1 MKYFDAKLDDFPL
14 NIFDITDTLPQSIVR
29 HEFISSDGAIVEN
42 YGLKAREVK
51 FKALFFSDSYSMHFA
66 FLDKIADTNILHTL
80 IHPKYGE
87 IDGYIQDITTVHD
100 DTQDYVEIDITFVE
114 SRLNQDTFLT
124 QDAWSTINELQLQA
138 MDNALAN
145 AGTQVTQISGLTGKP
160 VDFQT
165 SLRNQITGVTSK
177 VSTFLSTIDSYLGM
191 VDQIASLVTSPAIA
205 INNAVSFTNDIPGK
219 ICSTIFKATN
229 RIASSLIAVRNS
241 PTNYVNNLI
250 LGIRNIGALVDDL
263 GSKDDQTVKLLK
275 KSSNAIGAT
284 TVAVQTMGI
293 LQTDEINRASAKS
306 LETKR
311 SFDSNGVRVS
321 NVAIPESMSVQE
333 IELLLYVV
341 RVYIQDCIDYDR
353 DNRDLK
359 NIAWCLVK
367 YVDDIKLN
375 KRSQVTITVSSIP
388 LHLLCLQL
396 GLPYNSADRVMKI
409 NPSIKN
415 PTFTEG
421 QIQVY
426 SG

>member
-1 MKYFDAKLDDFPL
+1 MKYFEAKLDDFPL

-29 HEFISSDGAIVEN
+29 HEFIGSDGAIVEN

-66 FLDKIADTNILHTL
+66 FLDKIADTDILHTL

-87 IDGYIQDITTVHD
+87 IEGYIQDITTMHD

-124 QDAWSTINELQLQA
+124 QSAWSTINELQLQA
-138 MDNALAN
+138 MDNAQAN
-145 AGTQVTQISGLTGKP
+145 AGTLVNKISGLTGKL
-160 VDFQT
+160 VDYST
-165 SLRNQITGVTSK
+165 SLRSQITGVTSK
-177 VSTFLSTIDSYLGM
+177 VSTFLTTIDSFISSIDS
-191 VDQIASLVTSPAIA
+191 VADTITSSLVPL
-205 INNAVSFTNDIPGK
+205 NNAITFTQDIPGK
-219 ICSTIFKATN
+219 LCSTLFNSTN
-229 RIASSLIAVRNS
+229 RIASSYIAIRNS
-241 PTNYVNNLI
+241 PVAYVNNI
-250 LGIRNIGALVDDL
+250 IAGCRGLGTLVSNL
-263 GSKDDQTVKLLK
+263 GSKDNQTVELLTK
-275 KSSNAIGAT
+275 AT
-284 TVAVQTMGI
+284 NTITATSITVQTMSV
-293 LQTDEINRASAKS
+293 LRADETNRATAKS

-321 NVAIPESMSVQE
+321 NVEIPEAMSVQE

-341 RVYIQDCIDYDR
+341 RVYIQECVDYDR

-359 NIAWCLVK
+359 NMAWALVK
-367 YVDDIKLN
+367 YVDEIKLN
-375 KRSQVTITVSSIP
+375 KRNQVTLTVTSIP

-396 GLPYNSADRVMKI
+396 GLPYNAADRILKI

-426 SG
+426 SS